1 MRKKVLSLLLATTM
15 IATLLSGCGSATQ
28 DGEKAGT
35 STKTEEVAQNED
47 AATEETAEKAESTD
61 TATQV
66 VEGAKGVDGKNIGIC
81 IYKFDDNYMT
91 LYRTELQ
98 RYLEAGGA
106 MVTVMDGKND
116 QAEQTNQIENFI
128 SEGVDAMVINLVQAS
143 AAEQI
148 ADKCAAAGIPAVFI
162 NREPN
167 KEEEQRWKDNG
178 MAISY
183 IGADSKQPGT
193 FQGEILT
200 ALSDQGDINGD
211 GVVGYVME
219 VGDPEN
225 IDARDRTEYS
235 IKALEDAGIKVE
247 KLDEQRGDWDQAR
260 GQEIAANALTAYG
273 EKIDV
278 IFCNNDAMA
287 LGALQAIEAA
297 GRSVGKDIYLV
308 GVDALVEVC
317 EYVQTGRV
325 TGTVFTDYISQSR
338 KASDIAGEMIAG
350 NSVEPAY
357 MVDYVKVTADNA
369 TEILD
374 IIQ

>member
-15 IATLLSGCGSATQ
+15 IATLLSGCGSTTQ
-28 DGEKAGT
+28 DGDKAGT
-35 STKTEEVAQNED
+35 STKTEDVAQNEN

-66 VEGAKGVDGKNIGIC
+66 VEAAKGVDGKNIGIC

-317 EYVQTGRV
+317 EYVQTKRV

-369 TEILD
+369 AEILD